1 MSDGTG
7 MDVAASRGAA
17 LPRGDTDA
25 SAQQLTDG
33 VLDVRRL
40 PSFGFSHRS
49 LMWWG
54 TAGLMAIESA
64 VFALA
69 VVVYFYL
76 RTHSEL
82 WPMRSP
88 PPELLWGS
96 LNTVVMLLS
105 AWPNQ
110 LAKRAS
116 TKLDQRGVRLWLT
129 VCVVLGLLIL
139 VLRGLEL
146 TALNVRWDSDA
157 YGSVVWLIMLLHTT
171 HLVTDTWDTTVLDV
185 LFFTGPLEGKR
196 YVDVNEN
203 AIYWDFVVLSWLP
216 LYAVIYFGPRG

>member
-1 MSDGTG
+1 MSLP
-7 MDVAASRGAA
+7 MEHEQARQRG
-17 LPRGDTDA
+17 GDADPP
-25 SAQQLTDG
+25 SLVDG
-33 VLDVRRL
+33 VLDVRKL
-40 PSFGFSHRS
+40 PSFGFSVRS

-54 TAGLMAIESA
+54 TAGLMTIEGT

-69 VVVYFYL
+69 VVMYFYL
-76 RTHSEL
+76 RTHAQL

-88 PPELLWGS
+88 PPELLWGT
-96 LNTVVMLLS
+96 LNTAVMIAS

-110 LAKRAS
+110 LAKKAATR
-116 TKLDQRGVRLWLT
+116 LDRSGVQLWLT
-129 VCVVLGLLIL
+129 VCMVLGFLIL

-146 TALNVRWDSDA
+146 TALNVRWDADA

-196 YVDVNEN
+196 FVDVSEN
-203 AIYWDFVVLSWLP
+203 AVYWDFVVLSWLP
-216 LYAVIYFGPRG
+216 IYAVIYFGARG

>member
-1 MSDGTG
+1 MSLP
-7 MDVAASRGAA
+7 MEHEQARQRG
-17 LPRGDTDA
+17 GDSDPP
-25 SAQQLTDG
+25 SLVDG
-33 VLDVRRL
+33 VLDVRKL
-40 PSFGFSHRS
+40 PSFGFSVRS

-54 TAGLMAIESA
+54 TAGLMTIEGT

-69 VVVYFYL
+69 VVMYFYL
-76 RTHSEL
+76 RTHAQL

-88 PPELLWGS
+88 PPELLWGT
-96 LNTVVMLLS
+96 LNTAVMIAS

-110 LAKRAS
+110 LAKKAATR
-116 TKLDQRGVRLWLT
+116 LDRSGVQLWLT
-129 VCVVLGLLIL
+129 VCMVLGFLIL

-146 TALNVRWDSDA
+146 TALNVRWDADA

-196 YVDVNEN
+196 FVDVSEN
-203 AIYWDFVVLSWLP
+203 AVYWDFVVLSWLP
-216 LYAVIYFGPRG
+216 IYAVIYFGARG

>member
-1 MSDGTG
+1 MSFVHDQESLTRR
-7 MDVAASRGAA
+7 RGAA
-17 LPRGDTDA
+17 TGAPDVA
-25 SAQQLTDG
+25 NG
-33 VLDVRRL
+33 VLDVRGL
-40 PSFGFSHRS
+40 PSFDFSQRS

-54 TAGLMAIESA
+54 TAGLMAIEST

-76 RTHSEL
+76 RTHSDL

-88 PPELLWGS
+88 PPELLWGT
-96 LNTVVMLLS
+96 LNTVVMLVS

-116 TKLDQRGVRLWLT
+116 MKLDKGGVQLWLS
-129 VCVVLGLLIL
+129 VCTVLGFLIL

-146 TALNVRWDSDA
+146 TALNVRWDADA
-157 YGSVVWLIMLLHTT
+157 YGSIVWMIMLLHTT
-171 HLVTDTWDTTVLDV
+171 HLLTDTYDTTVLDV
-185 LFFTGPLEGKR
+185 LFFKGPLEGKR

-216 LYAVIYFGPRG
+216 IYAVIYFGPRG

>member
-1 MSDGTG
+1 MS
-7 MDVAASRGAA
+7 VPIEHEQASRGSGEADPPS
-17 LPRGDTDA
+17 LV
-25 SAQQLTDG
+25 DG

-40 PSFGFSHRS
+40 PSFGFSVRS

-54 TAGLMAIESA
+54 TAGLMTIEGT

-69 VVVYFYL
+69 IVMYFYL
-76 RTHSEL
+76 RTHAEL

-88 PPELLWGS
+88 PPELLWGT
-96 LNTVVMLLS
+96 LNTAVMIVS

-110 LAKRAS
+110 LAKKAATR
-116 TKLDQRGVRLWLT
+116 LDRSGVQLWLT
-129 VCVVLGLLIL
+129 VCVAFGFLIL

-146 TALNVRWDSDA
+146 TALNVRWDADA

-171 HLVTDTWDTTVLDV
+171 HLVTDTWDTSVLDV

-196 YVDVNEN
+196 FVDVSEN
-203 AIYWDFVVLSWLP
+203 AVYWDFVVLSWLP
-216 LYAVIYFGPRG
+216 IYAVIYFGARG